1 MKGFDHFLRITSC
14 RARNESD
21 AIHFLPE
28 HRENSSHLILQP
40 KEIPMNSDRMKGI
53 RLLSMICSV
62 WIGFDHPAYAGQ
74 PLDQVSSDGNFNTA
88 MGASA
93 LLNMAASSFGNTA
106 AGDTALGNLGNGSF
120 NSAFGARALAN
131 ATSGGGN
138 SAFGYGALYLNQ
150 DGVANTATGYHAL
163 FNNVTTANNTAVGYQ
178 ALFFSTAEDN
188 TAVGF
193 NALVSNIGGSYN
205 TAVGS
210 STLLSNQ
217 SGAENTAVGF
227 NALGAST
234 GNGNIGIGVFAGVGL
249 ESGSNN
255 IDIGNEGS
263 SGDSAVIRI
272 GTAGVQKEAFLA
284 GVENSKVTGAAVY
297 VTSSG
302 RLGVLAS
309 SERYKTDIESLGKT
323 TQRLEQL
330 RPVRFHL
337 KSDPGGTIQ
346 YGLIAEEVDKV
357 YPELVIRDDKG
368 VIQGVRYDE
377 LAPLLLNLVQQQ
389 NAAMRTQAKDLAAVR
404 AEAHA
409 AKLQLEAVQLAL
421 AKFAETNREMQAELS
436 QMKVRDARVA
446 MR

>member
-1 MKGFDHFLRITSC
+1 
-14 RARNESD
+14 
-21 AIHFLPE
+21 
-28 HRENSSHLILQP
+28 
-40 KEIPMNSDRMKGI
+40 MNSNRMKRI
-53 RLLSMICSV
+53 RLVSMICSV
-62 WIGFDHPAYAGQ
+62 WIGFDHPAYAAQ
-74 PLDQVSSDGNFNTA
+74 PPDQVSSDGNFNTA
-88 MGASA
+88 MGSSA

-106 AGDTALGNLGNGSF
+106 AGDTALGNMGEASF

-131 ATSGGGN
+131 TTSGDGN

-163 FNNVTTANNTAVGYQ
+163 FNNVTTAYNTAVGYQ
-178 ALFFSTAEDN
+178 ALFYSTAEDN
-188 TAVGF
+188 TAVGYD
-193 NALVSNIGGSYN
+193 ALVSNTSGSGN

-210 STLLSNQ
+210 NALLGNQ
-217 SGAENTAVGF
+217 SGADNTAVGF
-227 NALGAST
+227 NALGNSY
-234 GNGNIGIGVFAGVGL
+234 GNGNIGIGVLAGVNV

-255 IDIGNEGS
+255 IDIGNEGNL
-263 SGDSAVIRI
+263 GESAVIRI

-284 GVENSKVTGAAVY
+284 GVETSKVTGAAVY

-302 RLGVLAS
+302 KLGVLAS
-309 SERYKTDIESLGKT
+309 SERYKTDIESLGTT

-330 RPVRFHL
+330 RPVSFHL
-337 KSDPGGTIQ
+337 KSDPGGAIQ

-377 LAPLLLNLVQQQ
+377 LAPMLLNVVQQQ
-389 NAAMRTQAKDLAAVR
+389 NATMRTQAKDLAAVR
-404 AEAHA
+404 AESHA
-409 AKLQLEAVQLAL
+409 ATLQLKTVQLAL
-421 AKFAETNREMQAELS
+421 AKFAEANREMQAELS